1 METLLFFGQEHYS
14 YPTLEFTRQQH
25 LGACKRKTAQNLQEN
40 NRRIKFGRHIYHE
53 IWLTCPFCG
62 DSPKSL
68 KKPGLK
74 SEEGEVSHIG
84 VRPPFETTIASSRVF
99 EKPEPMVYFTAQHK
113 IWSIKNRKSL
123 TQTRVNHFWLICSG
137 PTKTN
142 ELLF

>member
-40 NRRIKFGRHIYHE
+40 NRHIKIGRHIYHE

-84 VRPPFETTIASSRVF
+84 LRPPFEDDDRLFRGFLKNLSLWFISLRNIKFGRSKI
-99 EKPEPMVYFTAQHK
+99 EKA
-113 IWSIKNRKSL
+113 
-123 TQTRVNHFWLICSG
+123 
-137 PTKTN
+137 
-142 ELLF
+142 